1 MVGNLL
7 ASIDPDLIEP
17 TPLGG
22 LVFLIM
28 VLVVVGGVVFAV
40 VLIVRAV
47 RAGRTRGR
55 WYPDPDG
62 SGRFR
67 WHNGQKWTD
76 TYTDDPSQPPAY

>member
-1 MVGNLL
+1 MSDLL

-22 LVFLIM
+22 LVFLTM
-28 VLVVVGGVVFAV
+28 VLVVVVGLVVAVVF
-40 VLIVRAV
+40 IVRAV
-47 RAGRTRGR
+47 RDNRSRGR

-67 WHNGQKWTD
+67 
-76 TYTDDPSQPPAY
+76 